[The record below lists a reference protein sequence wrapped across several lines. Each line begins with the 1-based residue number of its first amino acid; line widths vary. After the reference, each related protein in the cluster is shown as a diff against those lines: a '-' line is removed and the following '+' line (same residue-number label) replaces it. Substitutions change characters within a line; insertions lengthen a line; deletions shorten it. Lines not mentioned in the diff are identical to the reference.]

1 MMSESSFN
9 RKVASKENK
18 TSDNTAAFAEAF
30 FIANLLFI
38 GIFYLALWGLYF
50 LSYKNTTQVHRNHLI
65 QALVASSLTTLI
77 VIVLNMW
84 LLMTV
89 GYASATALIT
99 AEVYLMVIVPLFL
112 FIGIM
117 GFIKAIN
124 HKDYS
129 YPVIGK
135 YLAIS
140 D

>member
-1 MMSESSFN
+1 MSESN
-9 RKVASKENK
+9 LNKKVESDTKMK
-18 TSDNTAAFAEAF
+18 SDNTAAFAEAF

-38 GIFYLALWGLYF
+38 GTFYLALWGLYF
-50 LSYKNTTQVHRNHLI
+50 LTYKKTTQVNRNHLI
-65 QALVASSLTTLI
+65 QALVASSLSILI
-77 VIVLNMW
+77 VIVLNIG
-84 LLMTV
+84 LLLTV

-112 FIGIM
+112 FVGIIG
-117 GFIKAIN
+117 FVKAIN
-124 HKDYS
+124 HKDYC